1 MNVRQAHITA
11 IGQDA
16 SEDSL
21 RIEVSA
27 FIDNELDDAS
37 ADRVVDALLASDQLA
52 EFWTNAHRAG
62 DWMRSEEVVDVGD
75 GDAFLRR
82 FSSRL
87 AAEPAIIAATPESIL
102 VSAKCTIPTP
112 QPRRTTPSPAAAS
125 ASRRGT
131 RRERRRSARTAA
143 RIVAAARNRV
153 PAVRKGGSVRTAILI
168 PRYVDPQTT

>member
-1 MNVRQAHITA
+1 MVGRGTRSPASTRQRTIWSGT
-11 IGQDA
+11 
-16 SEDSL
+16 
-21 RIEVSA
+21 
-27 FIDNELDDAS
+27 
-37 ADRVVDALLASDQLA
+37 
-52 EFWTNAHRAG
+52 
-62 DWMRSEEVVDVGD
+62 
-75 GDAFLRR
+75 
-82 FSSRL
+82 
-87 AAEPAIIAATPESIL
+87 EPAIIAATPESIL

-143 RIVAAARNRV
+143 RIAAAARNRV